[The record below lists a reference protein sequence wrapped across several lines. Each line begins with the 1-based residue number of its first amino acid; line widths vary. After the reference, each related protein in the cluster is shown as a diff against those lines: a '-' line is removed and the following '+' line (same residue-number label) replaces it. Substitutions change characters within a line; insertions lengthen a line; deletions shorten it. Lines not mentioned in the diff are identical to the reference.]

1 MWHLFS
7 SVNSPKFFLYVWDT
21 LFFVHFK
28 KGKQGGLLLFI
39 YCPLPPKH
47 TMTTDQMCVKNVQLY
62 IWIYIFYNLYGGAL
76 PQNYF
81 SIFKCPWLL
90 LLLPSFFL
98 RPPKVGKAVI
108 CAPGRGAV
116 GSWWGSVVL
125 LATTASS
132 GCNVGRLHRPP
143 PPPTHS
149 TLHHPPP
156 RHFCI
161 SSVTGQI

>member
-1 MWHLFS
+1 MRQKTKNGVTFSFVFQNQVLWHLLS

-47 TMTTDQMCVKNVQLY
+47 TTMTDQMCVKNVQLY

-98 RPPKVGKAVI
+98 RPQKLEKPSFVPQG
-108 CAPGRGAV
+108 GGQL
-116 GSWWGSVVL
+116 VVD
-125 LATTASS
+125 
-132 GCNVGRLHRPP
+132 G
-143 PPPTHS
+143 
-149 TLHHPPP
+149 
-156 RHFCI
+156 
-161 SSVTGQI
+161 GQ